1 MKSVFIETENV
12 TRFNNATK
20 RAVDFQ
26 RGRPGMMMITAPTGY
41 GKTVA
46 AQHAHADPNSGGYYL
61 RAWENM
67 SQCAFL
73 QKFSFEVTG
82 TEPRSSAACKRAIID
97 ALEKR
102 PAMVFVDE
110 ADRLAIG
117 RIEDLRDIHD
127 ETGSPIC
134 LIGEPKLYTNTIALR
149 GRIANRIPPEYRIT
163 FGPLSVRDLSIFAMQ
178 AAGLALNPEA
188 AQIIHERASAT
199 FRWAFGLIESLE
211 QIAAAAGAKTID
223 AELAG
228 QVPDPRK
235 WVEKIK

>member
-1 MKSVFIETENV
+1 M
-12 TRFNNATK
+12 
-20 RAVDFQ
+20 
-26 RGRPGMMMITAPTGY
+26 
-41 GKTVA
+41 
-46 AQHAHADPNSGGYYL
+46 
-61 RAWENM
+61 
-67 SQCAFL
+67 
-73 QKFSFEVTG
+73 
-82 TEPRSSAACKRAIID
+82 
-97 ALEKR
+97 
-102 PAMVFVDE
+102 
-110 ADRLAIG
+110 AIG

-178 AAGLALNPEA
+178 AAGLTLNPEA

-211 QIAAAAGAKTID
+211 QIAAAAGTKTID